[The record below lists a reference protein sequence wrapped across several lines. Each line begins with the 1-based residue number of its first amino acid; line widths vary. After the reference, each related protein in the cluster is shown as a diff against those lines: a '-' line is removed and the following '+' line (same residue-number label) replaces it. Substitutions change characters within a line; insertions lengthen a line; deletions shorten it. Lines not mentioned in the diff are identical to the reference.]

1 MSQIQLQLK
10 NARSGG
16 GGGTYKN
23 NYDEGWTQQQQLQQS
38 IDNFHNT
45 GSFYPQPNLGFVM
58 KRLLLA
64 PVFKLFNR
72 STFLSSLN
80 QNSCPVLDAE
90 EIKKQEQKEAINK
103 LYP

>member
-1 MSQIQLQLK
+1 
-10 NARSGG
+10 
-16 GGGTYKN
+16 
-23 NYDEGWTQQQQLQQS
+23 
-38 IDNFHNT
+38 
-45 GSFYPQPNLGFVM
+45 M

-64 PVFKLFNR
+64 PVFKLFNK

-90 EIKKQEQKEAINK
+90 EIKKQEQKEAIDK